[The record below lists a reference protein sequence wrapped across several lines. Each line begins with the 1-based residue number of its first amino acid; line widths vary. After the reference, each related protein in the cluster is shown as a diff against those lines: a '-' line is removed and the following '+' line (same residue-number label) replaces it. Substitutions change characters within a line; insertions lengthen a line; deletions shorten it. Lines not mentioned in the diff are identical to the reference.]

1 MIKFNAIKDI
11 IQKKGKKLV
20 AATFFAVLFSFFL
33 LYFSAK
39 SFSLKNKKPV
49 EHPPS
54 SSSVLEEKQLYF
66 ERKADS
72 FLNYRPKI
80 EVYNLYFEKSRENHS
95 IGEDI
100 YKEMMNL
107 DSKYLANIL
116 DEAGETPEKVA
127 KSLGIKRSRIMG
139 KYNPAVQGENGDPAA
154 SYPIPYFKNIHYRFI
169 NGDGVEIDDASNVK
183 DILAFASVYTY
194 KHNYLDTEHF
204 LAICRELYDK
214 SHSYT
219 LSISPVYFDQGCVNL
234 SAKEEAEQEE
244 GGTKNVSAGTKDNAK
259 ESSEMLKE
267 GEVESIEKEKES
279 SSRTDEDIEESG
291 DSRDSGESGESD
303 AIKQD
308 KIKLDNNTNS
318 EEPFSTSSSVINKK
332 EGSEEEQKKES
343 FEKNS
348 SGGSADFTATTTKNP
363 GLAKNYCPG
372 HVDLTITIQVKKF
385 SDQNGLKEIVL
396 ESLEKDIE
404 WEQSPFSRW
413 KGWNEE
419 CITAVNSL
427 IEKDWFTE
435 YGLSLST
442 VETKIPLS
450 EEEISR
456 YMSLI
461 PEGLSEERKKL
472 IHFALEAVGKVPYY
486 YGGKAT
492 KRGFEGN
499 NFGKTSGQRDYKGRN
514 KKGLDCSGFIQ
525 WAYWSGVDNP
535 LNFVSS
541 TKELV
546 GMGNKIKRSD
556 LIPGDL
562 IIQPSGE
569 SHVVMFL
576 TWTEEGK
583 MLAIHENS
591 TAGTVSV
598 DEVSANYPY
607 YRSLLP

>member
-116 DEAGETPEKVA
+116 DEAGETPEKLA
-127 KSLGIKRSRIMG
+127 KTLGIKRSRIMG

-244 GGTKNVSAGTKDNAK
+244 GSTKNVSAGTKDNAK
-259 ESSEMLKE
+259 ESSEILKE
-267 GEVESIEKEKES
+267 GEVESVEKEKES
-279 SSRTDEDIEESG
+279 SSRTDKDIEES
-291 DSRDSGESGESD
+291 RDTGESGESD
-303 AIKQD
+303 AIKRD
-308 KIKLDNNTNS
+308 ETKLDNSTNL
-318 EEPFSTSSSVINKK
+318 EEPSSTSSSVINKK
-332 EGSEEEQKKES
+332 EGGEEEQKKES

-348 SGGSADFTATTTKNP
+348 SGGSADFSATTTKNP

-396 ESLEKDIE
+396 
-404 WEQSPFSRW
+404 
-413 KGWNEE
+413 
-419 CITAVNSL
+419 
-427 IEKDWFTE
+427 
-435 YGLSLST
+435 
-442 VETKIPLS
+442 
-450 EEEISR
+450 
-456 YMSLI
+456 
-461 PEGLSEERKKL
+461 
-472 IHFALEAVGKVPYY
+472 KVW
-486 YGGKAT
+486 
-492 KRGFEGN
+492 R
-499 NFGKTSGQRDYKGRN
+499 R
-514 KKGLDCSGFIQ
+514 I
-525 WAYWSGVDNP
+525 
-535 LNFVSS
+535 
-541 TKELV
+541 
-546 GMGNKIKRSD
+546 
-556 LIPGDL
+556 
-562 IIQPSGE
+562 
-569 SHVVMFL
+569 
-576 TWTEEGK
+576 
-583 MLAIHENS
+583 
-591 TAGTVSV
+591 
-598 DEVSANYPY
+598 
-607 YRSLLP
+607 